1 MPDLGA
7 WVQRQRA
14 ARLQGSLTHD
24 RLLVL
29 ESIGLEFGDEAQMT
43 PEWEA
48 RFDQLVEWRLWQVRA
63 PP

>member
-1 MPDLGA
+1 
-7 WVQRQRA
+7 
-14 ARLQGSLTHD
+14 
-24 RLLVL
+24 
-29 ESIGLEFGDEAQMT
+29 MT